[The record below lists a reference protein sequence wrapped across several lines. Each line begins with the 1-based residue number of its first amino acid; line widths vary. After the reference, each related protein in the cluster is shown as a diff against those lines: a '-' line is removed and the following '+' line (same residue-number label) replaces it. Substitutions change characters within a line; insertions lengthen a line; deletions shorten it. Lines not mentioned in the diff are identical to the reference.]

1 MGMRNNIP
9 TALSQVVE
17 QFFNAAFSIWLAYIF
32 FDSANPR
39 IELAVAGGTAGT
51 GVGALAGCL
60 VMAGLYALVSPVISK
75 RARNDRARDN
85 FESRSDLIKI
95 ILRTVFPIIVG
106 MSVFTIADLIDH
118 NMIMGRLAAG
128 GFPHEN
134 ALELSGQY
142 TGKYVLLTTL
152 PVSISM
158 AMATAIIPN
167 MAESHALRDA
177 GAIKRRTNLA
187 LRISMMITIPAA
199 VGLAVLSDPI
209 LKLLFPSYSGG
220 GTLLRVGAAGI
231 VILALV
237 QIITGVLQGVG
248 RVNAPVIGAFI
259 GVLVKIPLNYVLI
272 ADAKINIIGAV
283 ISTCVFYFAA
293 LLIDTYFLHRY
304 TGIMPNFL
312 NACLKPLASA
322 AVMGLACFMIYQLC
336 FQISGN
342 NAISCVLAIGGG
354 VAAYLYFMLLV
365 KGFKR
370 EELTRLPGGKKLARV
385 LGM

>member
-1 MGMRNNIP
+1 
-9 TALSQVVE
+9 
-17 QFFNAAFSIWLAYIF
+17 
-32 FDSANPR
+32 
-39 IELAVAGGTAGT
+39 
-51 GVGALAGCL
+51 
-60 VMAGLYALVSPVISK
+60 
-75 RARNDRARDN
+75 
-85 FESRSDLIKI
+85 
-95 ILRTVFPIIVG
+95 
-106 MSVFTIADLIDH
+106 
-118 NMIMGRLAAG
+118 MGRLAAG
-128 GFPHEN
+128 GFTHEN

-177 GAIKRRTNLA
+177 DAIKRRTNLA

-199 VGLAVLSDPI
+199 IGLAVLSDPI
-209 LKLLFPSYSGG
+209 LMLLFPSYSGG
-220 GTLLRVGAAGI
+220 GTLLRIGAAGI

-237 QIITGVLQGVG
+237 QIITGVLQGIG

-259 GVLVKIPLNYVLI
+259 GVLVKIPLNSVLI
-272 ADAKINIIGAV
+272 ADAKIHIIGAV
-283 ISTCVFYFAA
+283 ISTGVFYFAA

-322 AVMGLACFMIYQLC
+322 AVMGLACFLIYQLF
-336 FQISGN
+336 FQISNN
-342 NAISCVLAIGGG
+342 NAVSCVLAIGGG